1 MAAKRQQRLV
11 EGDLNVDEGG
21 QDATARC
28 RGDVDTRRHVVE
40 AMLTRS
46 EAFLEGA
53 AMLPPT
59 VQGSGSGGSSDRAKD
74 RREDAMPFIHR
85 VLILIIVHCTL
96 PLLVEAGGWRWGG
109 RGVVLA
115 CDSMWRAMTSELRE

>member
-1 MAAKRQQRLV
+1 MRW
-11 EGDLNVDEGG
+11 
-21 QDATARC
+21 
-28 RGDVDTRRHVVE
+28 HIVE

-109 RGVVLA
+109 ARRCARLRFHVARNDVRVARIRGFNLK
-115 CDSMWRAMTSELRE
+115 LF